1 MVFLKDLDLYSIYLN
16 WRDNTN
22 AFECFLKSTPFVS
35 LKNYP
40 NFQLENMD
48 SSKEDMLLN
57 KIKSIITEYDKSD
70 TIFLLDIPGHKS
82 IVLGYLLQNNLS
94 IKPILTFNILFHPYG
109 LIGNKKF
116 ISNLLL
122 CGNTLKAITPKGY
135 IFLLDSER
143 YLSESKGDEEN
154 FFNNQYETTEEDM
167 PSVELLKELGYSKV
181 VYIYLDNIKED
192 INCYFEYLDHFNIKV
207 TKCKIGEY

>member
-1 MVFLKDLDLYSIYLN
+1 MTFLKDLDLYSIYLN
-16 WRDNTN
+16 WRKNTN

-40 NFQLENMD
+40 NFYLENID
-48 SSKEDMLLN
+48 SSKEGILFDR
-57 KIKSIITEYDKSD
+57 IKSVTTEYDKSN
-70 TIFLLDIPGHKS
+70 TIFLLDIPGHRS
-82 IVLGYLLQNNLS
+82 VLLGYLLQNNLS

-109 LIGNKKF
+109 LLGNKKF

-122 CGNTLKAITPKGY
+122 CGNALKSIDPEGY

-143 YLSESKGDEEN
+143 YLPESKGDEEI

-167 PSVELLKELGYSKV
+167 PNIELLKELGYSKA
-181 VYIYLDNIKED
+181 VYIYLDKIKED
-192 INCYFEYLDHFNIKV
+192 INCYLDYLDHFNIKV